1 MTSGCDACCRHDF
14 VVVETIEFDE
24 DEDDELPMLLTQRD
38 VVLMN
43 KAGPLEEDDQEP
55 SAAQLANGDARD
67 VEMSEE
73 EKAMVAEADAA
84 AAPVTTG
91 TGKAAEGHAPQPSPE
106 EARQPEAAPPHQVQ
120 DKLAFA
126 YCINLSWQKREPRS
140 TMSIALVKLH
150 GMAFSLLFAA
160 PCSLCCLMLFAYGL

>member
-1 MTSGCDACCRHDF
+1 MCAIVRAASLKLNHDARCRHDF

-43 KAGPLEEDDQEP
+43 KAGPLEEEDQEQTTT
-55 SAAQLANGDARD
+55 QLANGDAKD

-84 AAPVTTG
+84 AAPVTTAADR
-91 TGKAAEGHAPQPSPE
+91 AAEGAGLGAQPPAQ
-106 EARQPEAAPPHQVQ
+106 EARQPEAVPAPQVRTSQEFKCTALHQRQ
-120 DKLAFA
+120 L
-126 YCINLSWQKREPRS
+126 P
-140 TMSIALVKLH
+140 
-150 GMAFSLLFAA
+150 
-160 PCSLCCLMLFAYGL
+160 

>member
-1 MTSGCDACCRHDF
+1 MTQTFDALCAVVLSAFGKLDHIASCRHDF

-43 KAGPLEEDDQEP
+43 KAGPLEEEDQEP
-55 SAAQLANGDARD
+55 SAAQPANGDARD

-84 AAPVTTG
+84 AAPVTTA
-91 TGKAAEGHAPQPSPE
+91 TDRAAEGPGPGAQPSAQE
-106 EARQPEAAPPHQVQ
+106 VRQPEAVPAPQVKI
-120 DKLAFA
+120 KLAWKCTQVLF
-126 YCINLSWQKREPRS
+126 Q
-140 TMSIALVKLH
+140 LH
-150 GMAFSLLFAA
+150 LPSLLMANH
-160 PCSLCCLMLFAYGL
+160 